1 MTKFICSFNK
11 FWNNL
16 DRKIITTQNNQEIFM
31 NLIWQ
36 IGLFVLF
43 ILVNL
48 AAFLWAP
55 LAEGLG
61 EYTRILY
68 YHVPVAWITVLAF
81 LINAVFSIL
90 YLKKREMKFDLIA
103 ESAGQMGFLFCVLAT
118 VTGSVWAKMS
128 WGSFWNWDP
137 RETSIFILL
146 LIYAAYFALR
156 SAIEQPD
163 KKAALS
169 SVYSIIAF
177 VTVPFFIFIVPRV
190 YSSLHPD
197 PLINTQAKIQ
207 MESKMLTTFL
217 SSMFGHTVLFIW
229 IFKRKIDI
237 VLLKLKIR
245 KLEK

>member
-1 MTKFICSFNK
+1 MS
-11 FWNNL
+11 
-16 DRKIITTQNNQEIFM
+16 
-31 NLIWQ
+31 LIWQ
-36 IGLFVLF
+36 IGLFILF
-43 ILVNL
+43 ILINL

-81 LINAVFSIL
+81 FINAVFSIL
-90 YLKKREMKFDLIA
+90 YLKKREMKYDLIA
-103 ESAGQMGFLFCVLAT
+103 ESAGQLGFLYAVLAT
-118 VTGSVWAKMS
+118 VTGSVWAKLS

-197 PLINTQAKIQ
+197 PLINTQSKIQ

-217 SSMFGHTVLFIW
+217 SSMFAYTALFVW
-229 IFKRKIDI
+229 IFMRKVDI

-245 KLEK
+245 NMEK

>member
-1 MTKFICSFNK
+1 MA
-11 FWNNL
+11 L
-16 DRKIITTQNNQEIFM
+16 
-31 NLIWQ
+31 LWQ
-36 IGLFVLF
+36 IGLFLLIV
-43 ILVNL
+43 LVNL

-68 YHVPVAWITVLAF
+68 FHVPTAWVTVIAF
-81 LINAVFSIL
+81 LINAIFSVL
-90 YLKKREMKFDLIA
+90 YLRKKDLKYDYIA
-103 ESAGQMGFLFCVLAT
+103 ESAGHLGFLFCVLAT
-118 VTGSVWAKMS
+118 VTGSIWAKMS

-163 KKAALS
+163 KKAVLS
-169 SVYSIIAF
+169 SVYSILAF
-177 VTVPFFIFIVPRV
+177 ITVPFFIFIVPRV

-197 PLINTQAKIQ
+197 PVINTQGKIQ

-217 SSMFGHTVLFIW
+217 SSMFGYTVLFFW
-229 IFKRKIDI
+229 IFKRKVDI
-237 VLLKLKIR
+237 VLLKSKIR
-245 KLEK
+245 NLEK

>member
-1 MTKFICSFNK
+1 
-11 FWNNL
+11 
-16 DRKIITTQNNQEIFM
+16 M
-31 NLIWQ
+31 NIIWQ
-36 IGLFVLF
+36 IGLFLLL

-68 YHVPVAWITVLAF
+68 FHVPSAWITVLAF
-81 LINAVFSIL
+81 LINAVFSIM
-90 YLKKREMKFDLIA
+90 YLKKRDIKLDLIA

-156 SAIEQPD
+156 SAIDQPD
-163 KKAALS
+163 RRAALS
-169 SVYSIIAF
+169 SVYSILAF
-177 VTVPFFIFIVPRV
+177 VTVPFFVFIVPRI

-197 PLINTQAKIQ
+197 PLVNTQGKIN

-217 SSMFGHTVLFIW
+217 SSMFGYTVLFFW
-229 IFKRKIDI
+229 MFKRKVDV

-245 KLEK
+245 NLEK

>member
-1 MTKFICSFNK
+1 
-11 FWNNL
+11 
-16 DRKIITTQNNQEIFM
+16 
-31 NLIWQ
+31 
-36 IGLFVLF
+36 
-43 ILVNL
+43 
-48 AAFLWAP
+48 
-55 LAEGLG
+55 
-61 EYTRILY
+61 
-68 YHVPVAWITVLAF
+68 VLAF
-81 LINAVFSIL
+81 LINAVFSII

-103 ESAGQMGFLFCVLAT
+103 ESAGQLGFLYAVLAT
-118 VTGSVWAKMS
+118 VTGSVWAKLS

-197 PLINTQAKIQ
+197 PLINTQGKIQ

-217 SSMFGHTVLFIW
+217 SSMFAYTVLFFW
-229 IFKRKIDI
+229 IFKRKVDV
-237 VLLKLKIR
+237 VLLKLKLR
-245 KLEK
+245 NLEK